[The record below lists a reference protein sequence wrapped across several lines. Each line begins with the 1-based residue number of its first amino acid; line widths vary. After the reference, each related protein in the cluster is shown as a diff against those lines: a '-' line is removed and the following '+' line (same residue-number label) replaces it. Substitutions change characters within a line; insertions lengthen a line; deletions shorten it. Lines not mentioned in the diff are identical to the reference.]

1 MDDAK
6 LNDVLASYQ
15 QRHRSKVNDEGNPSA
30 SLISDKQKSM
40 SLSPRSR
47 YAHERQESGTFTSE
61 LMLMLNPHRVSEIK
75 QAFTNESGRS
85 RLLNLH
91 QFVKIIMTT
100 VQDFLL
106 PATPE
111 NTLLTPP
118 SGLLTP
124 AEFSQ
129 NCCEIFQQ
137 IDTDGDNCVEWK
149 EFSAYLV
156 NIASSNQVKH
166 NLQHKKYRQLSQGSR
181 TPPPPTGG
189 GFKKPLPLQR
199 RPMTKLLHIP
209 HCNLIAALDQAS
221 PVVNLYHS
229 TGVNAYHAQLNLS
242 CVPLALV
249 NFPERESILVSG
261 TNKTLTQVR
270 LSTPIKALNFQ
281 SSSMSENPAR
291 PTHDV
296 VATWK
301 TNQPQFSLCWIPRHD
316 VLYGGSYQGQ
326 LVAMTLPTSSSK
338 NHYHRR
344 SGQDVTLTHR
354 DSKKAHTDAI
364 SCLLNLDHLNNV
376 VSGSFDRTIC
386 IWDIYTGQRLQRL
399 AGHQRGI
406 SCLTYQEPHQ
416 LLVSAAAE
424 ETSAF
429 IWSPFIPTLIH
440 TLVGHKHHLVHVERV
455 SNSDHQIMSA
465 DTGGVVKIWDIRTY
479 ACLQTFK
486 PSQDEDQRPTLTRGR
501 SEEKKKDECT
511 RSSKRKKD
519 GFTSAL
525 AYANVEYESRI
536 VLANKNLV
544 SFNDGGEVKLNPV
557 TSEFQIRYLCF
568 NTNFMSLLTVTGTN
582 DVLIWDALTGV
593 LQRTYKLDRGC
604 SGASAYQ
611 SPPGNHLT
619 GCDISA
625 ICLDARERRFILGR
639 VQGQIQ
645 VYNYRSGRYTLPI
658 RRGTCECMNL

>member
-1 MDDAK
+1 
-6 LNDVLASYQ
+6 
-15 QRHRSKVNDEGNPSA
+15 
-30 SLISDKQKSM
+30 M

-47 YAHERQESGTFTSE
+47 YAHERQEGGTFTSE
-61 LMLMLNPHRVSEIK
+61 LMLMLNPHRVAEIK

-100 VQDFLL
+100 AQDFLL

-137 IDTDGDNCVEWK
+137 IDSDGDNCVEWK

-166 NLQHKKYRQLSQGSR
+166 DLQHKYYRPLSQGSSR
-181 TPPPPTGG
+181 TP
-189 GFKKPLPLQR
+189 GFKKQPVLLQR

-229 TGVNAYHAQLNLS
+229 TGMNAYHAQLNLS

-249 NFPERESILVSG
+249 NVPERESILVSG
-261 TNKTLTQVR
+261 TNKTLTQVQ
-270 LSTPIKALNFQ
+270 LSTLPNGRSSSSS
-281 SSSMSENPAR
+281 SSSMSHENPAK
-291 PTHDV
+291 PTHEV

-326 LVAMTLPTSSSK
+326 LVAMTLPSTSSSK
-338 NHYHRR
+338 NHHSGHHHHHHHRR
-344 SGQDVTLTHR
+344 SSSGSGHHSQDVTLTQR
-354 DSKKAHTDAI
+354 ESKKAHTDAI

-399 AGHQRGI
+399 QGHKRGI

-424 ETSAF
+424 ETSAN

-440 TLVGHKHHLVHVERV
+440 TLAGHKHHLVHVERV
-455 SNSDHQIMSA
+455 PNSDHQIMSA

-486 PSQDEDQRPTLTRGR
+486 PRQDEYTRGSR
-501 SEEKKKDECT
+501 SEDKPKDESISKSS
-511 RSSKRKKD
+511 SSKRKTKD
-519 GFTSAL
+519 QAQGLFTSAL

-544 SFNDGGEVKLNPV
+544 SFNDGGEVKLHPV

-568 NTNFMSLLTVTGTN
+568 NTNSMSLLTVTGTN
-582 DVLIWDALTGV
+582 DVLIWCALTGV

-604 SGASAYQ
+604 SSSP
-611 SPPGNHLT
+611 SPPGNHLK

-645 VYNYRSGRYTLPI
+645 VYNYQIGRAHV
-658 RRGTCECMNL
+658 